1 MNTDTYKQ
9 KLETERDQLI
19 ADLEKIAFRD
29 DENPDDW
36 VPKRSD
42 QNISDGEAVENF
54 ELAQEIEEYE
64 NDTATVKELEGRLN
78 EVLAALGRIED
89 GTFGIDQVSG
99 EPLSANR
106 LEANPAAR
114 TTVENAPHLE
124 TEAKTQNEID

>member
-78 EVLAALGRIED
+78 EVLAALERIEH

-114 TTVENAPHLE
+114 TSVENAPHLE